1 MSNSQPVTPSS
12 LSRREVLIALGSL
25 GLLTALVN
33 GVRGSLR
40 FLTPPVSQTPPRI
53 IVAGAPADFPSGE
66 LTALAAGPAFIGR
79 DGAGLFA
86 LSAICTHLGCTLA
99 RSGEELACPC
109 HGSRFASDG
118 NNLAGPASHPLPYLA
133 LNLNDDGLV
142 EVNLDQT
149 VESTVRLK
157 VKSL

>member
-1 MSNSQPVTPSS
+1 VSKHQPESAS
-12 LSRREVLIALGSL
+12 LLSRREVLTALGGL

-33 GVRGSLR
+33 VVQGGLR
-40 FLTPPVSQTPPRI
+40 FLTPPFSQAGPRV
-53 IVAGAPADFPSGE
+53 IVAGSPTDFPSGA

-79 DGAGLFA
+79 DEAGLFA
-86 LSAICTHLGCTLA
+86 LSAICTHLGCTIA
-99 RSGEELACPC
+99 RSEKELVCPC
-109 HGSRFASDG
+109 HGSRFAADG
-118 NNLAGPASHPLPYLA
+118 GNLAGPASHPLPYLS
-133 LNLNDDGLV
+133 LQLNDDGLV